1 MLQITQIIPAPEGL
15 QAVYTD
21 REYNE
26 HATRVICLALVGYKG
41 TLGIV
46 PITTFNFNG
55 STPGYVH
62 EEQLEF
68 YDFVKFEEF

>member
-15 QAVYTD
+15 KAIYTD

-26 HATRVICLALVGYKG
+26 HFTRVICLALVGYKG
-41 TLGIV
+41 ALGIV
-46 PITTFNFNG
+46 PITKFNFPG
-55 STPGYVH
+55 STPGHVH

-68 YDFVKFEEF
+68 YDSVEFEEF

>member
-15 QAVYTD
+15 KAIYTD

-26 HATRVICLALVGYKG
+26 HYTRVICLALVGYKG

-46 PITTFNFNG
+46 PITTLNFPE
-55 STPGYVH
+55 STPGYVN
-62 EEQLEF
+62 EEQLKYFAAVEF
-68 YDFVKFEEF
+68 E